1 MKNLFPQ
8 FQSLMPSPTRW
19 IGFVAML
26 AVSALS
32 AAQEVATTPVARV
45 KYDLNYSVSDDRI
58 QVFDDG
64 FVTRLLLPEGTL
76 IPLVVS
82 MRPQGEVL
90 QELRKAP
97 PYLVIEGLHAKLV
110 LNWANQRKVAIQY
123 TGAQAL
129 AERAGQPVAFG
140 ATKTFQAYGR
150 AQPPVSAVPL
160 APADARR
167 LATAES
173 APGLPVFVDGKQGTV
188 ALETAQTPPPAPIPP
203 KRWEIQQSDGLLSR
217 ALRRWAKDTGKL
229 LFWGET
235 TKEIQAIPAVYE
247 GEFMDVL
254 TQLMQDSARSTY
266 PLQVCVFSNAV
277 RILHVTQIC
286 EK

>member
-1 MKNLFPQ
+1 MKYLIPQ
-8 FQSLMPSPTRW
+8 IQSLVPSTTRW

-26 AVSALS
+26 AVSALAS
-32 AAQEVATTPVARV
+32 AQEVPTTAAARV
-45 KYDLNYSVSDDRI
+45 QYDLNYSVSDDRI

-64 FVTRLLLPEGTL
+64 VVTRLLLPEGTL

-123 TGAQAL
+123 QGAKAL

-140 ATKTFQAYGR
+140 AAKTFQAYGR
-150 AQPPVSAVPL
+150 AQPPVSAIPL

-173 APGLPVFVDGKQGTV
+173 VPGLPEFGAGGQGAV
-188 ALETAQTPPPAPIPP
+188 ALVTTLTPPPGPTPP

-266 PLQVCVFSNAV
+266 PLQACVFSNAV
-277 RILHVTQIC
+277 RILHVTQMC